1 MQRVFENNV
10 FQVNRTIATKK
21 DLININKKKDV
32 KRIIEA
38 FILVE
43 NVN

>member
-1 MQRVFENNV
+1 M
-10 FQVNRTIATKK
+10 FQVNRIIVTKK
-21 DLININKKKDV
+21 VLININKKGSNKQTKKDV